1 MVIRHGAGAALNTDG
16 AARHGLRVLRHPPLW
31 KVNRSGDRH
40 RLESDWVVRRCGSRP
55 RPSSIQGCLTRAAS
69 GARSKRD
76 GTSRCGDRQVRHPPF
91 LLTAEV
97 PAASEGVESLRTI
110 YAGRS
115 VRNPR
120 GLIRRDDPVQPRGPQ
135 PNMGSAI
142 RTGWCRR
149 RAVNAVPAGKRF
161 DSVHFPPCGCSS
173 MVEQSVANAP
183 TSSSI
188 LPGRSNSPRKL
199 IW

>member
-1 MVIRHGAGAALNTDG
+1 MGFECSAIRQYGRSTDRAIG
-16 AARHGLRVLRHPPLW
+16 IAWKAIGWFATADRDRGLPP
-31 KVNRSGDRH
+31 H
-40 RLESDWVVRRCGSRP
+40 
-55 RPSSIQGCLTRAAS
+55 GCLTRAAS

-76 GTSRCGDRQVRHPPF
+76 GTARCGDRHVRHPPF
-91 LLTAEV
+91 HHSADRGSTGSKRGELKA
-97 PAASEGVESLRTI
+97 PAPFC
-110 YAGRS
+110 AGRS

-120 GLIRRDDPVQPRGPQ
+120 GLIRRDSPVQPRGPQ
-135 PNMGSAI
+135 PIMGSAI

-173 MVEQSVANAP
+173 MVEQSVANAQ

-188 LPGRSNSPRKL
+188 LPGRSTSPRKL